1 MSQHLNQNCERFE
14 AMMDDWF
21 DGSLS
26 AAEQR
31 DLSEHRS
38 VCASCRESFELSS
51 RIEDGLVSRQS
62 LVPPVDSFLPAI
74 APAPAR
80 ALHPRLVRV
89 FRGLMSPAGTAAL
102 LVMWVTMLTFHF
114 RDPIGTW
121 LTRFSTERLG
131 VVSQNI
137 TSELIELSRGD
148 VLTLSAIYVALAL
161 AVLASTGAITLRYI
175 RNS

>member
-1 MSQHLNQNCERFE
+1 MSEHLNQNCERFE
-14 AMMDDWF
+14 AMTGDWF
-21 DGSLS
+21 DGSLP

-31 DLSEHRS
+31 DLSAHLS
-38 VCASCRESFELSS
+38 GCASCRESFELSS
-51 RIEDGLVSRQS
+51 RIEEGLVSRRS

-80 ALHPRLVRV
+80 ALHPHLVRV
-89 FRGLMSPAGTAAL
+89 FRVVMSPAGIAAV
-102 LVMWVTMLTFHF
+102 LVMWVAMLTLHY
-114 RDPIGTW
+114 RDPIGAW
-121 LTRFSTERLG
+121 LTRFSTERIG

-137 TSELIELSRGD
+137 TSALIELSRGD

>member
-1 MSQHLNQNCERFE
+1 MSQHLDQNCERFE
-14 AMMDDWF
+14 AMMGDWF
-21 DGSLS
+21 DGNLP
-26 AAEQR
+26 AAAQR
-31 DLSEHRS
+31 DLPAHLS

-51 RIEDGLVSRQS
+51 RIEDGLVSRRS
-62 LVPPVDSFLPAI
+62 LVPPVDSFLPAL

-89 FRGLMSPAGTAAL
+89 FRGLMSPAGIAAV
-102 LVMWVTMLTFHF
+102 LVMWVTMLTLHF
-114 RDPIGTW
+114 RDPIGAW
-121 LTRFSTERLG
+121 LTRLSTERLG

-137 TSELIELSRGD
+137 TSALLELSRGD

-161 AVLASTGAITLRYI
+161 AVLASTGAITLRYL